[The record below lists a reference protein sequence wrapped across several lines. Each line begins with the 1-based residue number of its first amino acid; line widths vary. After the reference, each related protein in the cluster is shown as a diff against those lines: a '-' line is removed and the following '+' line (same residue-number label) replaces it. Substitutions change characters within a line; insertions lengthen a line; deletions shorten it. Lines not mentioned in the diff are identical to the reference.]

1 MFRWDLQTKAFR
13 GRTGGR
19 RAPQLHLLG
28 VKQKKIYIYK
38 NFRQRIL
45 LFFFYKV
52 QRMVGFYAL
61 SIAKV
66 SKFIVTPVG

>member
-1 MFRWDLQTKAFR
+1 MGPFLPRPFVVVEENV
-13 GRTGGR
+13 
-19 RAPQLHLLG
+19 LLSCTYGMG
-28 VKQKKIYIYK
+28 VNMYVYICIYK
-38 NFRQRIL
+38 NPEKRIL
-45 LFFFYKV
+45 LRCYKV